1 MIGPLLQAVAT
12 ATAARSLR
20 AAADRVLIRAML
32 ALGAAMALVVSATCL
47 SLAAYVF
54 LERHLDPA
62 SAAAIV
68 GGLWGL
74 AGIGG
79 FVALRR

>member
-20 AAADRVLIRAML
+20 TAADRVLVRAML
-32 ALGAAMALVVSATCL
+32 AVGVAMALVVSATCL
-47 SLAAYVF
+47 SLAAFVF
-54 LERHLDPA
+54 LEHQLDPA

-68 GGLWGL
+68 GGLWGMI
-74 AGIGG
+74 GIGG
-79 FVALRR
+79 FIAMRR